1 MWTRLGYFL
10 RDDTTLHLR
19 VEIRCMHHTEHDWL
33 ELWTNDDYLLSVCWT
48 NECLSK
54 LMIFVN
60 VFLLIV
66 VIWFF
71 FCINFF
77 YNNLTPRNFEPCGW
91 YLWWSQTFVGGSRMT
106 AVEYDKWDSFVDPL
120 SRRDDVGIILG
131 ELCFVNQLFHSWF
144 LSFILLS

>member
-1 MWTRLGYFL
+1 MWGVLVFLYNKKNERAKLG
-10 RDDTTLHLR
+10 R
-19 VEIRCMHHTEHDWL
+19 EM
-33 ELWTNDDYLLSVCWT
+33 NDVVA
-48 NECLSK
+48 
-54 LMIFVN
+54 FG

-144 LSFILLS
+144 HNSFCWIEDVNHKFNYMYEQIFFHVFFFL